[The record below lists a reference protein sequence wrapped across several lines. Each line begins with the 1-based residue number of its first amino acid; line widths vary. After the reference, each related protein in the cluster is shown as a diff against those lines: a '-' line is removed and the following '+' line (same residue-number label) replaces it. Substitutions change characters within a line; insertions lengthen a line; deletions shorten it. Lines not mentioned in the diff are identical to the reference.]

1 MVTIPLSL
9 DRLLAAGFLASLA
22 VFIAFGPELGRAIAR
37 LRGRRISDAPDAL
50 ISKAQ

>member
-1 MVTIPLSL
+1 MLTDAFSL

-22 VFIAFGPELGRAIAR
+22 VFVAFGPELGRAIAR
-37 LRGRRISDAPDAL
+37 LRGRRIPDQAL